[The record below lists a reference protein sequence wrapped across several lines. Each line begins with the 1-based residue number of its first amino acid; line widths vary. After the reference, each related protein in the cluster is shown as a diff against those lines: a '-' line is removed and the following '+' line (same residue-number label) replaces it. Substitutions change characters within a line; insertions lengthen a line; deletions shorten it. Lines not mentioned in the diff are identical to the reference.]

1 MGQFDNLESTAGQSY
16 GVLIKAGSNSTD
28 HGLRV
33 RNRANDTTL
42 FEVRGDGAILD
53 SKGNLRDIPLNTNT
67 ASRTLTSADFGKVI
81 ATNNTGWVIPNDAAF
96 TAGKVI
102 TLLNDHSGGLTIDAS
117 ALVLLY
123 NTADGNNI
131 KSNTLTLGAR
141 GIATLYFW
149 SQNACYIQ
157 ASSLTVS

>member
-1 MGQFDNLESTAGQSY
+1 MDPQNHWLMSGTKDGSVDLYHDNSLRLATTSAGVTVTGTVS
-16 GVLIKAGSNSTD
+16 
-28 HGLRV
+28 
-33 RNRANDTTL
+33 
-42 FEVRGDGAILD
+42 D
-53 SKGNLRDIPLNTNT
+53 SKGDLRDIPLNTNSG
-67 ASRTLTSADFGKVI
+67 SRTLTSADFGKVI

-102 TLLNDHSGGLTIDAS
+102 TLLNDHSGDLTIDAS

-123 NTADGNNI
+123 NTADGANI
-131 KSNTLTLGAR
+131 KASTLTLGTR